1 MRREEVVI
9 KNSSGEPL
17 VVTVLPRQC
26 GKTWIG
32 KILASGF
39 NKKEK
44 AMKKTEAKEQLEKLQ
59 VEVDRLREIVE
70 QEDKK
75 PWRADAGSSYFFIST
90 TGIVFKGSEGNWD
103 VDNSRHRTGNYFQTK
118 EEAKA
123 SLIYKVLNDKWH
135 YYVYGVN
142 GAPSELPEGCEYCTG
157 GSWLD
162 EGDDPRIWGTM
173 TRRWPKHS

>member
-1 MRREEVVI
+1 MVI
-9 KNSSGEPL
+9 ENSSGEPL

-75 PWRADAGSSYFFIST
+75 PWRAGTQVMY
-90 TGIVFKGSEGNWD
+90 
-103 VDNSRHRTGNYFQTK
+103 
-118 EEAKA
+118 
-123 SLIYKVLNDKWH
+123 
-135 YYVYGVN
+135 YYVNDNGHISASAEFSHSCDNIKYAKGWMKGVI
-142 GAPSELPEGCEYCTG
+142 PELGV
-157 GSWLD
+157 L
-162 EGDDPRIWGTM
+162 
-173 TRRWPKHS
+173 